1 MKQNNKLST
10 FLLEIFVEEMPA
22 RLVNELSK
30 QLEDNFKR
38 GIDEHSISYSS
49 LCSYSTPRRLIVT
62 IEGLEKK
69 QKDINKYMVGPP
81 KKISLDANGNPLKPA
96 QAFIEKNKLNI
107 KDIEIIKKNNSEF
120 IAANVK
126 IVGQNTSKILTEISH
141 QAIVG
146 IKNKKFMKWG
156 KSEFQFI
163 RPIRN
168 LFLLFDSKFLKIDL
182 FGIKNENKVYGHR
195 FYDNKGKKI
204 LSFNEYFE
212 FMKRSYVEV
221 SFESRRVNIH
231 NQILKIEEELGVH
244 IPIDEELLSHV
255 SNLTEFP
262 KVLCGNFDREFLQIP
277 KEVNISVMKNHQK
290 YFPVFKD
297 KKLANLDSKFIFVA
311 GSPFLNKK
319 IVITGNEKVIRAR
332 LDDAK
337 FFYNEDRTS
346 RLVNIQKKLEST
358 TFIANAGSYEDK
370 SQRIYEISL
379 ALVKMLNFEDLINEK
394 RLKIACKLIKAD
406 LSSQMVCEFPELQ
419 GTMGKY
425 YYKDEDSYVAEIIE
439 QHYLP
444 KGRSGKIPENQIAMV
459 ISIADKIDTISA
471 CFSLGL
477 VPTGSSDPYGL
488 RRNSIGIIR
497 IAEGLNKQINLIEI
511 LNLSVDCFEA
521 NIKKQVGVDTRNKTI
536 DFFVDRVK
544 NYLSDMGYQ
553 TNIINSILNI
563 DSNVIDIQ
571 LLKNKADLIKGFM
584 KKDSSHSIIE
594 ADKRLK
600 NIVKD
605 NTSLSVDPKLLND
618 SFELNLYNRYSEIK
632 GSFTKESMNNAP
644 SSTLDAIVGIAPDL
658 DSFFENVLVM
668 DKNIKV
674 KQNRINLLTNIKNLI
689 SRFVNLSE
697 I

>member
-221 SFESRRVNIH
+221 SFENRRVNIH

-544 NYLSDMGYQ
+544 NYLTDMGYP

-618 SFELNLYNRYSEIK
+618 SFELNLYNRYNEIK
-632 GSFTKESMNNAP
+632 SSFTKESMNNAP
-644 SSTLDAIVGIAPDL
+644 LPPST
-658 DSFFENVLVM
+658 SFIFPLPSAFLFP
-668 DKNIKV
+668 K
-674 KQNRINLLTNIKNLI
+674 
-689 SRFVNLSE
+689 
-697 I
+697 

>member
-1 MKQNNKLST
+1 MKQNRKLST

-126 IVGQNTSKILTEISH
+126 IVGQNTSKLLTEISH

-221 SFESRRVNIH
+221 SFENRRVNIH

-544 NYLSDMGYQ
+544 NYLTDMGYP

>member
-107 KDIEIIKKNNSEF
+107 KDIEIIKKNDSEF

-126 IVGQNTSKILTEISH
+126 IVGQNTSKLLTEISH

-221 SFESRRVNIH
+221 SFENRRVNIH
-231 NQILKIEEELGVH
+231 NQILEIEEELGVH

-425 YYKDEDSYVAEIIE
+425 YYKDEDSYIAEIIE

-521 NIKKQVGVDTRNKTI
+521 NINKQVGVDTRNKTI

-563 DSNVIDIQ
+563 DSNVIDIK
-571 LLKNKADLIKGFM
+571 LLKNKADLIKGFI
-584 KKDSSHSIIE
+584 KQDSSHSIIE

-605 NTSLSVDPKLLND
+605 NTSLSVDSNLLND
-618 SFELNLYNRYSEIK
+618 SFELNLYNRYNEIK
-632 GSFTKESMNNAP
+632 SSFTKESMNNAP

>member
-1 MKQNNKLST
+1 MKQNRKLST

-126 IVGQNTSKILTEISH
+126 IVGQNTSKLLTEISH

-221 SFESRRVNIH
+221 SFENRRVNIH
-231 NQILKIEEELGVH
+231 NQILEIEEELGVH

-544 NYLSDMGYQ
+544 NYLTDMGYP

-605 NTSLSVDPKLLND
+605 NTSLSVDSKLLND

>member
-49 LCSYSTPRRLIVT
+49 LCSYSTPRRLIVA

-96 QAFIEKNKLNI
+96 QAFLEKNKLNI

-126 IVGQNTSKILTEISH
+126 IVGQNTSKLLIEISH

-231 NQILKIEEELGVH
+231 NQILEIEEELGVH

-262 KVLCGNFDREFLQIP
+262 KVLCGSFDREFLQIP

-521 NIKKQVGVDTRNKTI
+521 NINKQVGVDTRNKTI

-563 DSNVIDIQ
+563 DSNVIDIK
-571 LLKNKADLIKGFM
+571 LLKNKADLIKGFI
-584 KKDSSHSIIE
+584 KQDSSHSIIE

-605 NTSLSVDPKLLND
+605 NTSLSVDSKLLND
-618 SFELNLYNRYSEIK
+618 SFELNLYNRYNEIK
-632 GSFTKESMNNAP
+632 SSFTKESMNNTP

>member
-1 MKQNNKLST
+1 MKQNRKLST

-126 IVGQNTSKILTEISH
+126 IVGQNTSKLLTEISH

-544 NYLSDMGYQ
+544 NYLTDMGYP

>member
-107 KDIEIIKKNNSEF
+107 KDIEIIKKNDSEF

-126 IVGQNTSKILTEISH
+126 IVGQNTSKLLTEISH

-231 NQILKIEEELGVH
+231 NQILEIEEELGVH

-297 KKLANLDSKFIFVA
+297 KKLANLDSRFIFVA

-544 NYLSDMGYQ
+544 NYLTDMGYP

-618 SFELNLYNRYSEIK
+618 SFELNLYNRYNEIK
-632 GSFTKESMNNAP
+632 SSFTKESMNNAP

>member
-49 LCSYSTPRRLIVT
+49 LCSYSTPRRLIVA

-96 QAFIEKNKLNI
+96 QAFLEKNKLNI

-126 IVGQNTSKILTEISH
+126 IVGQNTSKLLTEISH

-231 NQILKIEEELGVH
+231 NQILEIEEELGVH

-337 FFYNEDRTS
+337 FFYNEDSTS

-521 NIKKQVGVDTRNKTI
+521 NINKQVGVDTRNKTI

-563 DSNVIDIQ
+563 DSNVIDIK
-571 LLKNKADLIKGFM
+571 LLKNKADLIKGFI
-584 KKDSSHSIIE
+584 KQDSSHSIIE

-605 NTSLSVDPKLLND
+605 NTSLSVDSKLLND
-618 SFELNLYNRYSEIK
+618 SFELNLYNRYNEIK
-632 GSFTKESMNNAP
+632 SSFTKESMNNVP

>member
-49 LCSYSTPRRLIVT
+49 LCSYSTPRRLIVA

-126 IVGQNTSKILTEISH
+126 IVGQNTSKLLTEISH

-231 NQILKIEEELGVH
+231 NQILEIEEELGVH

-521 NIKKQVGVDTRNKTI
+521 NINKQVGVDTRNKTI

-563 DSNVIDIQ
+563 DSNVIDIK
-571 LLKNKADLIKGFM
+571 LLKNKADLIKGFI
-584 KKDSSHSIIE
+584 KQDSSHSIIE

-605 NTSLSVDPKLLND
+605 NTSLSVDSKLLND
-618 SFELNLYNRYSEIK
+618 SFELNLYNRYNEIK
-632 GSFTKESMNNAP
+632 SSFTKESMNNAP

>member
-107 KDIEIIKKNNSEF
+107 KDIEIIKKNDSEF

-126 IVGQNTSKILTEISH
+126 IVGQNTSKLLTEISH

-168 LFLLFDSKFLKIDL
+168 LFLLFDSKFLKINL

-212 FMKRSYVEV
+212 FMKRGYVEV
-221 SFESRRVNIH
+221 SFENRRVNIH
-231 NQILKIEEELGVH
+231 NQILEIEKKLGVH

-370 SQRIYEISL
+370 SQRIYEISST
-379 ALVKMLNFEDLINEK
+379 LVKMLNFEDLINEK

-563 DSNVIDIQ
+563 DSNVLDIQ

-600 NIVKD
+600 NIVKN
-605 NTSLSVDPKLLND
+605 NTSLSVDPKLLNN

-632 GSFTKESMNNAP
+632 GSFTKESMNDTP

>member
-126 IVGQNTSKILTEISH
+126 IVGQNTSKLLTEISH

-231 NQILKIEEELGVH
+231 NQILEIEEELGVH

-297 KKLANLDSKFIFVA
+297 KKLANLDSRFIFVA

-394 RLKIACKLIKAD
+394 RLEIACKLIKAD

-544 NYLSDMGYQ
+544 NYLTDMGYP

-605 NTSLSVDPKLLND
+605 NTSLSVEPKLLND
-618 SFELNLYNRYSEIK
+618 SFELNLYNRYNEIK
-632 GSFTKESMNNAP
+632 SSFTKESMNNAP

>member
-49 LCSYSTPRRLIVT
+49 LCSYSTPRRLIVA

-126 IVGQNTSKILTEISH
+126 IVGQNTSKLLTEISH

-221 SFESRRVNIH
+221 SFENRRVNIH
-231 NQILKIEEELGVH
+231 NQILEIEKELGVH

-563 DSNVIDIQ
+563 DSNVLDIQ

-605 NTSLSVDPKLLND
+605 NTSLSVDSKLLND
-618 SFELNLYNRYSEIK
+618 SFELNLYNRYNEIK
-632 GSFTKESMNNAP
+632 SSFTKESMNNAP